1 MSEAI
6 MRRLFSYDPRS
17 GTGAALCALALSLA
31 FTGACA
37 DDAGG
42 AEGVDCPK
50 IEGTITIATSRVSGT
65 GSFDPPTK
73 PLGRGAVLSIKGTAH
88 HEDGLAIRQVLVAGL
103 SATRDEFN
111 FAKWSVEVPYETL
124 VTSGPTSAMDQ
135 VTFKAEALDAC
146 GRRYPFAEWTV
157 DVDPTPQID
166 VSGITIAVEYPS
178 ERNFLPAD
186 ETTPAILTVTAEG
199 RAAGATVTLAASG
212 GTMRGLSDAGTI
224 VLTAPLGA
232 EEEGAS
238 ATVLFVASVAGPQ
251 VVTATV
257 DGQLASAIVVVAG
270 PPKLAP
276 HAATLVPGASLDLTI
291 EAPAPTTPSLAC
303 SARPDPNLVVS
314 YHGEPFDVAPVTV
327 EPEGDGTF
335 ALHVEAPLEA
345 SEDTMV
351 IVSCADAYGQTGTA
365 QFNLVLPA
373 Q

>member
-1 MSEAI
+1 
-6 MRRLFSYDPRS
+6 MRMLLSNDPRWIVI
-17 GTGAALCALALSLA
+17 LCTAV
-31 FTGACA
+31 TGACA
-37 DDAGG
+37 DDGAGG
-42 AEGVDCPK
+42 SAAVDCPR

-88 HEDGLAIRQVLVAGL
+88 HEDGLAIREVLVAGL

-124 VTSGPTSAMDQ
+124 VTSGPTSAKDQ
-135 VTFKAEALDAC
+135 VTFKAEAIDAC

-157 DVDPTPQID
+157 GVDLTPQID
-166 VSGITIAVEYPS
+166 VTGITIAVEYPS

-186 ETTPAILTVTAEG
+186 ESTPAILTVTAAG

-212 GTMRGLSDAGTI
+212 GTMRGLSESGTI

-238 ATVLFVASVAGPQ
+238 ATVLFVASVPGPQ
-251 VVTATV
+251 VVTATI
-257 DGQLASAIVVVAG
+257 DGQLASAIIVVAG

-291 EAPAPTTPSLAC
+291 LAEAPTLAC

-314 YHGEPFDVAPVTV
+314 YHEAPFDVAPVTV
-327 EPEGDGTF
+327 EPEADGTF
-335 ALHVEAPLEA
+335 TLHVEAPADA
-345 SEDTMV
+345 SADTMV
-351 IVSCADAYGQTGTA
+351 VVSCADAYGQTGTA
-365 QFNLVLPA
+365 QFNLVLPL